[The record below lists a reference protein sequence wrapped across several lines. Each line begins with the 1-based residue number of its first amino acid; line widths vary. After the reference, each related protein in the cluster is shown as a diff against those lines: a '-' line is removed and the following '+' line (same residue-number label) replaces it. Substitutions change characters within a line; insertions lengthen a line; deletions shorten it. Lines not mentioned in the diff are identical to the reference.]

1 VSRFQ
6 SVAARAPEPITAIAA
21 RQEGSIPPIVSTTA
35 VPTSSAPSRLK
46 TAERVIA
53 GPGRAPRVA
62 TSVAISFAAS

>member
-1 VSRFQ
+1 V
-6 SVAARAPEPITAIAA
+6 T
-21 RQEGSIPPIVSTTA
+21 IPPIVSTTA

-62 TSVAISFAAS
+62 TSVAIAFAAS